1 MAIDIGQIP
10 EGSRVDYDG
19 ESRNE
24 DKYVFVVY
32 IVDIMNWKCIN
43 EFKNCNHGL
52 QKEGMRDDFQD
63 FGLMFKVDS
72 IHWDGK
78 HGTGTSLGI

>member
-32 IVDIMNWKCIN
+32 IVDIMN
-43 EFKNCNHGL
+43 
-52 QKEGMRDDFQD
+52 
-63 FGLMFKVDS
+63 
-72 IHWDGK
+72 
-78 HGTGTSLGI
+78 